1 MTNPRIPPNTLVP
14 PKAPSLPIAPAQY
27 DQRHDEQFSNALRL
41 YFTQVDNGLGAVF
54 GVDGGR
60 YIENPHISAE
70 DTVDQYALGDDTP
83 TLVQWNALSSASGFT
98 LDPAGYAVAQQDGV
112 YKIDYSLQF
121 ANTDNAQHDVFV
133 WLQTNGTVVPN
144 SSSRFTL
151 VARKSA
157 SVPSYIVAYSSITFE
172 LTRDDEIR
180 LWWATEKAYNPTGPV
195 AGIYMEALPAQA
207 SPYVRPA
214 NPSAV
219 GSITFVSRLPA

>member
-1 MTNPRIPPNTLVP
+1 MTKPLIPS
-14 PKAPSLPIAPAQY
+14 KAPSLPIAPAQY

-41 YFTQVDNGLGAVF
+41 YFTQIDNGLGAVF

-60 YIENPHISAE
+60 YIENPHIAAS
-70 DTVDQYALGDDTP
+70 DLTDQYATGDNVP
-83 TLVQWNALSSASGFT
+83 TLVLWNSLESISGFT
-98 LDPAGYAVAQQDGV
+98 LNPGGSAIAQQDGV

-157 SVPSYIVAYSSITFE
+157 GVPSFIIAYSSITFE
-172 LTRDDEIR
+172 LTEADEVR
-180 LWWATEKAYNPTGPV
+180 LWWATEKAYSPVGPI
-195 AGIYMEALPAQA
+195 AGVYMEHLPAQTV
-207 SPYVRPA
+207 PYIRPA

>member
-60 YIENPHISAE
+60 YIENPHIAAE
-70 DTVDQYALGDDTP
+70 DTVDQYASGNDTP
-83 TLVQWNALSSASGFT
+83 TLVQWNSLSSSSGFT
-98 LDPAGYAVAQQDGV
+98 LNPGGYAIAEQDGV

-180 LWWATEKAYNPTGPV
+180 LWWATEQAAT
-195 AGIYMEALPAQA
+195 AGGTLGVYMEALSAQT

>member
-1 MTNPRIPPNTLVP
+1 MTVINSS
-14 PKAPSLPIAPAQY
+14 KAPALPLAGSGYTSSFQDRYSNILRIYFNQLDNINASL
-27 DQRHDEQFSNALRL
+27 
-41 YFTQVDNGLGAVF
+41 LGPLGMGFMDA
-54 GVDGGR
+54 
-60 YIENPHISAE
+60 PHISAE
-70 DTVDQYALGDDTP
+70 DTGDQYALGDDTP
-83 TLVQWNALSSASGFT
+83 TLVQWDTLSSSSGFT
-98 LDPAGYAVAQQDGV
+98 LDPGGYAIAEQDGV

-121 ANTDNAQHDVFV
+121 ANTDNDQHDVFV

-172 LTRDDEIR
+172 LAEADEIR
-180 LWWATEKAYNPTGPV
+180 LWWATEKAYNPVGPV